1 MRNLLYKELKL
12 ATPLLTFLFI
22 GFTVMTFI
30 PGYPILCGT
39 FFICLGMFQGY
50 QYCRESGGIIYSV
63 ILPVKK
69 TDVVKAKY
77 IAAAVLQIIAFGLCT
92 VFSLV
97 RMIFMSD
104 APVYLT
110 NVMMAANPVY
120 LGFMLLIF
128 ALFNCVFIG
137 GFFRT
142 AYNLGK
148 PFVTFIIVCFGV
160 IIIAEALHHFPGL
173 EWLNTLGFEDL
184 GSQLM
189 VMAAG
194 AAIYICITI
203 ISCRNSQR
211 RFEKIDM

>member
-50 QYCRESGGIIYSV
+50 QYCRESGDIIYSV

-69 TDVVKAKY
+69 TDVGKAKY
-77 IAAAVLQIIAFGLCT
+77 IAATVLQIIAFGLCT

-142 AYNLGK
+142 AYNLWK

-184 GSQLM
+184 GPQLM

-194 AAIYICITI
+194 AAIHICITI

>member
-50 QYCRESGGIIYSV
+50 QYCRESGDIIYSV

>member
-1 MRNLLYKELKL
+1 MRNLLYKEFRL
-12 ATPLLTFLFI
+12 ATPLLTFLFL
-22 GFTVMTFI
+22 GFTMMTFI

-50 QYCRESGGIIYSV
+50 QYCRESGDIVYSV
-63 ILPVKK
+63 LLPGRK

-77 IAAAVLQIIAFGLCT
+77 IAAAALQIIAFGLCA
-92 VFSLV
+92 VFTLV

-104 APVYLT
+104 APVYVT

-120 LGFMLLIF
+120 LGFVLVIF

-142 AYNLGK
+142 AYNLGR
-148 PFVTFIIVCFGV
+148 PFVTFILVCFGV
-160 IIIAEALHHFPGL
+160 IIVAEALHYLPGL
-173 EWLNTLGFEDL
+173 GWLNMPGFESL
-184 GSQLM
+184 VPQLIIM
-189 VMAAG
+189 IAG
-194 AAIYICITI
+194 AVFYTVVTL